1 MYACSTKGEKVRL
14 TNESD
19 YAASMHRF
27 LHESD

>member
-1 MYACSTKGEKVRL
+1 MYSTKGEKVRL

-19 YAASMHRF
+19 YAVSMYGF